1 MIQLIVNADDLGLH
15 PAIDEGIF
23 RAHKDGIVTSTTVL
37 VTSRNAQAAAP
48 RAKEEGLA
56 IGVHLCLSTSFPPA
70 APADEVPTVAPGGR
84 FRSRWTDFVADA
96 ALGRVRW
103 PEVDRELRAQVA
115 RARELGIEPDHL
127 DGHQH
132 LHVLPGASAIVAQ
145 IARDEGLPLRWPAER
160 PRAAWLRRPGSAAK
174 AALLSSLALPRRPR
188 GVATA
193 RGLGAF
199 ETNHL
204 DEEALLGV
212 VASLSDGIYDLC
224 AHPGLTPD
232 SIPEDPTW
240 REGRETELN
249 ALCSSRVKARIR
261 ERGISLTTYASLR

>member
-1 MIQLIVNADDLGLH
+1 M
-15 PAIDEGIF
+15 
-23 RAHKDGIVTSTTVL
+23 
-37 VTSRNAQAAAP
+37 
-48 RAKEEGLA
+48 
-56 IGVHLCLSTSFPPA
+56 
-70 APADEVPTVAPGGR
+70 APGGK
-84 FRSRWTDFVADA
+84 FRDRWADFVADA
-96 ALGRVRW
+96 ALGKVRW

-115 RARELGIEPDHL
+115 RARELGVEPDHL

-132 LHVLPGASAIVAQ
+132 LHVLPGVSGIVAQ

-160 PRAAWLRRPGSAAK
+160 PRAAWFRRPAAAAK
-174 AALLSSLALPRRPR
+174 AAVLASLAWPRRPR
-188 GVATA
+188 GVSTA

-199 ETNHL
+199 ETNRL
-204 DEEALLGV
+204 DEDALLELLG
-212 VASLSDGIYDLC
+212 SLRDGTWDLC

-261 ERGISLTTYASLR
+261 DRGIALTTYASLR